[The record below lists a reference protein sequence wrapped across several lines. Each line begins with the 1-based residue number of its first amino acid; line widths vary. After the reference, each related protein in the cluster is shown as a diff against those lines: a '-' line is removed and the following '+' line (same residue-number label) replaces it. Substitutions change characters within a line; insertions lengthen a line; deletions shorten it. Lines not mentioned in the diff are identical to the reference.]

1 MTGELLYVNLVPVHL
16 HRHLLDTAACL
27 GLIKADADFDHLCR
41 PPLIMQLIGRV
52 PSLHSVAILAHMSI
66 KFKIWHIIEVAV

>member
-41 PPLIMQLIGRV
+41 PPLIMQLIGRN
-52 PSLHSVAILAHMSI
+52 PSLHSFAILPHMSM
-66 KFKIWHIIEVAV
+66 KFKIRHIIEVVA